1 MLDTPIIA
9 ILMASSYV
17 FSVGREVDLY
27 GAMAPRRQC
36 EIGKTIG
43 EYTRELTCKFQIGEK
58 NAECCRERKLLIRRV
73 VRKKGCC
80 RIVSRLETKYHMAM
94 K

>member
-9 ILMASSYV
+9 ILMASSLSYV
-17 FSVGREVDLY
+17 FSVGREVGLY

-58 NAECCRERKLLIRRV
+58 NAAES
-73 VRKKGCC
+73 GNF
-80 RIVSRLETKYHMAM
+80 
-94 K
+94 